1 MKNSSLS
8 HPAPGPVEIR
18 PGVLCR
24 QWYQYRSKVLDY
36 DRSFFDFFFSYV
48 RVYNSERGVYYW
60 EIDII
65 QLPNYRGR
73 RTDAYIIHTLPSERG
88 GKKICVAAGHEPRT
102 ESDALRLSMS
112 WGDLQA
118 EYIKTGVTPDQQI
131 ARNHR

>member
-1 MKNSSLS
+1 MTNSSSS

-24 QWYQYRSKVLDY
+24 QWYLYRSKVIDSDGSY
-36 DRSFFDFFFSYV
+36 FDFRLAYV
-48 RVYNSERGVYYW
+48 SVYNPERGVNYW

-65 QLPNYRGR
+65 SLPSYRGR
-73 RTDAYIIHTLPSERG
+73 NTSAATIHTLPSDRG
-88 GKKICVAAGHEPRT
+88 GRKICVAEGHEPRS
-102 ESDALRLSMS
+102 EWAAKKLSMA
-112 WGDLQA
+112 WCDLQA